1 MILVLTNK
9 MNLLKKSFIPICIFS
24 SSIENFFKILIFLW
38 IFSLMHSCS
47 TEIEING
54 DSPATPVVYCFLN
67 PDDSVQ
73 YLRLSKT
80 FSIPV
85 DDPKH
90 QPSDSEMIYSE
101 EPEIYLEANGSG
113 FKQRFYKCTII
124 DTIQKDQGWFP
135 VEGMQ
140 LFATK
145 CKIEPATLYSLI
157 IYFHSNNNIVF
168 GQTISFGSDLRI
180 IDPSLILY
188 READL
193 FPGQDYYVRFSPVIN
208 AQIYQSTLT
217 FLYDEIRDGFP
228 ERKEFKYK
236 LKTLLNEHLDVDYL
250 QQKVSGILFFKELSR
265 RLTADSGVIRK
276 PVCFNFQISCGGIEL
291 YYTVKSETNV
301 NAFSEILYTNLDNA
315 QGLFS
320 SLTHRYIN
328 NVPLSRFT
336 IDSIAMSTL
345 TKHLGFI
352 SFKDL
357 LINEKTGELPHLH

>member
-38 IFSLMHSCS
+38 IFSLIHSCS

-80 FSIPV
+80 FTIPV
-85 DDPKH
+85 TDPRH

-135 VEGMQ
+135 VKGMQ
-140 LFATK
+140 LYATK
-145 CKIEPATLYSLI
+145 CKIEPSSLYSLVVF
-157 IYFHSNNNIVF
+157 FHSENRIVF
-168 GQTISFGSDLRI
+168 GQTRSFGSALQI
-180 IDPSLILY
+180 YDPTLLQF
-188 READL
+188 RDVDL
-193 FPGQDYYVRFSPVIN
+193 FPGQDYYVRFSAVTN
-208 AQIYQSTLT
+208 AQIYQTTLS
-217 FLYDEIRDGFP
+217 FLYDEIKGGKP
-228 ERKEFKYK
+228 VRKEFRTR
-236 LKTLLNEHLDVDYL
+236 LEPLLNENPDVEYL
-250 QQKVSGILFFKELSR
+250 QQRISGLRFLTDLSR
-265 RLTADSGVIRK
+265 GLTADSGVIRK
-276 PVCFNFQISCGGIEL
+276 PVCFNFQVSCGGIEL
-291 YYTVKSETNV
+291 ATNIQSEEHTS
-301 NAFSEILYTNLDNA
+301 AFSQIIYSNLDNA

-320 SLTHRYIN
+320 SLNHRYVN
-328 NVPLSRFT
+328 NVPISRFT
-336 IDSIAMSTL
+336 IDSIAKSYL
-345 TKHLGFI
+345 TRNLGFL

-357 LINEKTGELPHLH
+357 LMNEKATELHRLY